1 MGNGLM
7 KKLFKFGLLPLMY
20 LLAACSSPSLR
31 SVDDYPAQESGK
43 YAKSDSLLYIKLQSE
58 YNYWAGSP
66 FRLGGETLKGVDCSS
81 LVQKVFQNSLNID
94 LPLTTEQQVKKGIF
108 VKRSQLKV
116 GDLVF
121 FKTGW
126 KVRHVGIYMGKNK
139 FFHASTSKGV
149 ITSDL
154 NNPYWNKH
162 YWQSRRVIK

>member
-1 MGNGLM
+1 M
-7 KKLFKFGLLPLMY
+7 KKLFKLGLLPLIY
-20 LLAACSSPSLR
+20 LLAACSSPSTR
-31 SVDDYPAQESGK
+31 SVDEYAGQKSGDHSES
-43 YAKSDSLLYIKLQSE
+43 DRLLYITLQSE

-81 LVQKVFQNSLNID
+81 LVQKVYQNSLNIN
-94 LPLTTEQQVKKGIF
+94 LPRTTELQAKKGTYI
-108 VKRSQLKV
+108 KRKQLKI

-126 KVRHVGIYMGKNK
+126 KVRHVGIYMGQNK

-154 NNPYWNKH
+154 NNPYWKKH
-162 YWQSRRVIK
+162 YWQARRVIK

>member
-1 MGNGLM
+1 M
-7 KKLFKFGLLPLMY
+7 KKLFKFALLPLIY
-20 LLAACSSPSLR
+20 LLAACSSPSTR
-31 SVDDYPAQESGK
+31 SVDEYTGQKVSEYSES
-43 YAKSDSLLYIKLQSE
+43 DRLLYITLQGE

-66 FRLGGETLKGVDCSS
+66 FRLGGATLKGVDCSS
-81 LVQKVFQNSLNID
+81 LVQKVYQNSIKIN
-94 LPLTTEQQVKKGIF
+94 LPRTTELQAEKGIF

-126 KVRHVGIYMGKNK
+126 KVRHVGIYMGENK